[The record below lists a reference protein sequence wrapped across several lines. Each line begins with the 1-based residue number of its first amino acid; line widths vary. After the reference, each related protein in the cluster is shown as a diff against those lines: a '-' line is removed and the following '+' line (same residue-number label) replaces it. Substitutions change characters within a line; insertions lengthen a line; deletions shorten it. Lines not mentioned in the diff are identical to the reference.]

1 MDVVLERFNFEHVE
15 NVLEQ
20 LGEKVQPPLVF
31 DLWGD
36 ILDDTLVAERRLF
49 ATERGWKDIKTS
61 TIQRK
66 SRDKDPRVRA
76 NSYKTNRAT
85 GALERHMTTKGA
97 GAQPLA
103 MDADELRVGLDG

>member
-66 SRDKDPRVRA
+66 SRDKDPRVRELE
-76 NSYKTNRAT
+76 TV
-85 GALERHMTTKGA
+85 ALEPRRACHPTLQSRSRGVILVA
-97 GAQPLA
+97 Y
-103 MDADELRVGLDG
+103 